1 MKLQT
6 RFILLLLFIF
16 LSVSGLVVLQRYF
29 DVQRSQSLLT
39 SELKS
44 KKTLL
49 GQDLASEGKTFE
61 ALQTDYSFWDSMVSL
76 AKDNPKNLNANNLDF
91 AHQNIDTALPTFGAD
106 IAWVYNT
113 NGELVYSAKY
123 TPEKQTPIAINTVPV
138 SKPYFLSLDKNKY
151 LHYYVQTTQGTMEIR
166 SATIVPGNDPNHNDS
181 ASGYWIIG
189 RLLGTDFIASI
200 DDLTQSKNV
209 LIDAAAAHADSRT
222 TDSVTFSAPLQD
234 WDGKTVQYLSSTTKV
249 TSIDDLNSLYKK
261 ELMVVGL
268 LGLGLVIIISFTLW
282 LIILKPLKMI
292 TDSVR
297 NQDPRSIDKMATTKT
312 QFGDLA
318 ATIQGFF
325 EQKEE
330 LEKISK
336 DMEMVNKEL
345 QEKDSVKDD
354 FISMLSH
361 QLGTPLSAME
371 GFLTLIVQGF
381 YGEANEKIM
390 SAVQKTLTR
399 TKNMKALVFDL
410 LNVSRMNAGQFV
422 IEASEV
428 NMNSLVKD
436 QVDELSVAANE
447 KNITL
452 TYHEP
457 ETQIPMMQLDEAKTR
472 QAVLNLVN
480 NAIFYTPKD
489 GVVDVFLSQANDEVE
504 FKVIDTGIGVPDD
517 AKDKLYTKFF
527 RADNAKE
534 QSPNGTGI
542 GLYLVKRVVND
553 QNGRTIFSSEAG
565 KGSIFGFRLPINANK
580 KTDELSSE
588 EKKPETTTKVTVQVK
603 TDEPVE

>member
-16 LSVSGLVVLQRYF
+16 LSLSGLVVLQRYF

-39 SELKS
+39 SELNS

-123 TPEKQTPIAINTVPV
+123 TSENQAPIAINTVPV

-151 LHYYVQTTQGTMEIR
+151 LHYYAQTTQGTIEIR
-166 SATIVPGNDPNHNDS
+166 SATIVPGNDPSHNDS

-189 RLLGTDFIASI
+189 RLLGQDFISSI
-200 DDLTQSKNV
+200 NDLTQSKNV

-234 WDGKTVQYLSSTTKV
+234 WDGKSVQYLSSTTKV

-261 ELMVVGL
+261 ELIVVGL

-282 LIILKPLKMI
+282 LIILKPLKLI

-336 DMEMVNKEL
+336 DMDMVNKEL

-457 ETQIPMMQLDEAKTR
+457 ETQIPIMQLDEAKTR

-489 GVVDVFLSQANDEVE
+489 GVVDIFLSQANDEVE
-504 FKVIDTGIGVPDD
+504 FKVIDTGIGVPED
-517 AKDKLYTKFF
+517 AKDKLFTKFF

-534 QSPNGTGI
+534 QSQNGTGI

-553 QNGRTIFSSEAG
+553 QKGRIIFSSEVG
-565 KGSIFGFRLPINANK
+565 KGSIFGFRLPLNANK
-580 KTDELSSE
+580 KTAETSDE
-588 EKKPETTTKVTVQVK
+588 EKKPETTTKVSVQIK
-603 TDEPVE
+603 TDEPV

>member
-6 RFILLLLFIF
+6 RFILLLLFVF
-16 LSVSGLVVLQRYF
+16 LSVGGIVILQRYF
-29 DVQRSQSLLT
+29 DLQRSQSLLT
-39 SELKS
+39 SELKT

-49 GQDLASEGKTFE
+49 SKDLAFEGKTFE

-76 AKDNPKNLNANNLDF
+76 AKDNPKNLNTKNLEF

-106 IAWVYNT
+106 NAWVYST
-113 NGELVYSAKY
+113 SGELVYSAK
-123 TPEKQTPIAINTVPV
+123 KDANFAINTVPV

-166 SATIVPGNDPNHNDS
+166 SATLVPGNDPNHNDS

-189 RLLGTDFIASI
+189 RLLGNEFIASI

-209 LIDAAAAHADSRT
+209 LKDAAAAHEDSRT
-222 TDSVTFSAPLQD
+222 ADSVTFSAPLQD
-234 WDGKTVQYLSSTTKV
+234 WDDKTVQYLASTTKV
-249 TSIDDLNSLYKK
+249 NSIGDLNALYKK
-261 ELMVVGL
+261 ELTVVGL
-268 LGLGLVIIISFTLW
+268 LGLGIVIIISFTLW
-282 LIILKPLKMI
+282 LIILKPLKKI

-336 DMEMVNKEL
+336 DMETVNEEL
-345 QEKDSVKDD
+345 RKKDSVKDD

-399 TKNMKALVFDL
+399 TRNMKTLVFDL

-422 IEASEV
+422 IETSEV

-457 ETQIPMMQLDEAKTR
+457 ETQIPMMHLDEAKTR
-472 QAVLNLVN
+472 QAVLNLIN
-480 NAIFYTPKD
+480 NAIYYTQKN

-504 FKVIDTGIGVPDD
+504 FKVIDTGIGVPEE
-517 AKDKLYTKFF
+517 AKDKLFTKFF

-565 KGSIFGFRLPINANK
+565 KGSIFGFRLPLNANK
-580 KTDELSSE
+580 KSDVPSSE
-588 EKKPETTTKVTVQVK
+588 QKTPETSTKVEVKVK
-603 TDEPVE
+603 TDEPV